1 MFIGM
6 EQELVW
12 LNLLDVDNVIDNG
25 SRVKSV

>member
-1 MFIGM
+1 MFIGV

-25 SRVKSV
+25 PCVKSV

>member
-25 SRVKSV
+25 SCVKSV